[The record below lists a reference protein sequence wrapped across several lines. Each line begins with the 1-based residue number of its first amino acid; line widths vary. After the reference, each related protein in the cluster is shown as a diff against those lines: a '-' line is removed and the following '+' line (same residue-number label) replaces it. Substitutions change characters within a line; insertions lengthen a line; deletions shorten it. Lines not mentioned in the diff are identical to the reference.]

1 MLEGF
6 TKQAS
11 TFAADVDRAFWITTG
26 ISAAMLLL
34 VVGLILFFILRY
46 HHSRVDPEEIRNI
59 KDHIPLE
66 IAWTVIP
73 TILLFVIFY
82 YGYSAFRELRTMPE
96 NAFTVDV
103 LGKRWSWTFTY
114 PNGKRTAELYI
125 PVGENIKLR
134 LHAPENDV
142 LHSFYVPAF
151 RVKEDVV
158 PGRENHLWFKIT
170 EPGRYDVQCAE
181 YCGTRHS
188 YMLSKVEAMDKA
200 AFDTW
205 YASDKLSP
213 HDKSAP
219 KGGEGE
225 ILYKTLGCASC
236 HSLDGSIIVGPSF
249 KGLFGSKVKVMT
261 GGKAREVTGDETYI
275 RDSVRT
281 PAKDVVEGFPE
292 GIMPNLSD
300 QINEEQMNEIIAFIK
315 AQSNEENMTIEQ
327 PTIEPVPTQATQ
339 VETEKKAEPIA
350 EKPLPVEAKEKT
362 PEGSTLFST
371 KGCIACHSL
380 DGSKKIGPS
389 LKGIYQSTQKVV
401 TDGKTRE
408 VIADEAYLHH
418 SIEEPNAD
426 VVEGFPPNLMPPF
439 GQMLTSDEIAALVAY
454 LKGVK

>member
-6 TKQAS
+6 GKEAS

-26 ISAAMLLL
+26 ISAVMLLL
-34 VVGLILFFILRY
+34 VVGLILFFIMRY
-46 HHSRVDPEEIRNI
+46 HHSRVNPQEIRNI
-59 KDHIPLE
+59 KDHLPLE

-82 YGYSAFRELRTMPE
+82 YGYSAFRELRTMPKD
-96 NAFTVDV
+96 AFVVDV

-114 PNGKRTAELYI
+114 PNGKRTTELYI
-125 PVGENIKLR
+125 PINENIRLR
-134 LHAPENDV
+134 LHAPQNDV

-158 PGRENHLWFKIT
+158 PGRVNHLWFKIT

-188 YMLSKVEAMDKA
+188 YMLSKVEVMDKPS
-200 AFDTW
+200 FETW

-225 ILYKTLGCASC
+225 TLYKTLGCASC

-261 GGKAREVTGDETYI
+261 GGQMREIVANESYI

-281 PAKDVVEGFPE
+281 PAKDVVDGFPE

-300 QINEEQMNEIIAFIK
+300 QINDEQMNAIIDFIK
-315 AQSNEENMTIEQ
+315 TQSSEESKAIKQPAVESVPSPVDKTETKAQ
-327 PTIEPVPTQATQ
+327 PTAQKQSQAEVKVQ
-339 VETEKKAEPIA
+339 IPD
-350 EKPLPVEAKEKT
+350 
-362 PEGSTLFST
+362 GSTLFST

-380 DGSKKIGPS
+380 DGSKRVGPS
-389 LKGIYQSTQKVV
+389 LKGIYQSKQKVV
-401 TDGKTRE
+401 TDGKSRE
-408 VIADEAYLHH
+408 VVADEAYLHH
-418 SIEEPNAD
+418 SIENPNAD

-439 GQMLTSDEIAALVAY
+439 GTMLSPDEIDALVEY